1 MQIFACGSAKKDVKS
16 DLEFPEPGPDATEEE
31 IDNYFRGGPPTPQP
45 APTPQPI
52 QTAQNIGTYQSTD
65 SDSTSSAEPDSPP
78 LQPRI
83 LESTFEQT
91 TAQQPEASPLVAEVD
106 VSNNVES
113 DTRLPVSPVLSY
125 PVVSSPVPLPVQD
138 DDDSDSEEDDSVEDL
153 DMPVPKLASKPKER
167 VVAAARSRSNTTPGF
182 NTNKSFGGT
191 KDYETTGFGASKPM
205 HAAVRRV
212 MTRSK
217 ALGTF
222 SPDI

>member
-16 DLEFPEPGPDATEEE
+16 DLEFPEPGPDATDEERE
-31 IDNYFRGGPPTPQP
+31 NWFRGGPPTPIPQP
-45 APTPQPI
+45 APTPQP
-52 QTAQNIGTYQSTD
+52 TEKAQNIGTYQSTD
-65 SDSTSSAEPDSPP
+65 SDSTSSAEPESPA
-78 LQPRI
+78 LQPRT

-106 VSNNVES
+106 VSSNVDS
-113 DTRLPVSPVLSY
+113 DTRVPVSPVL
-125 PVVSSPVPLPVQD
+125 SSPVPLPVQD
-138 DDDSDSEEDDSVEDL
+138 DEDSDSEDDSVEDL
-153 DMPVPKLASKPKER
+153 DMPVPKLAPKPKER
-167 VVAAARSRSNTTPGF
+167 VPAVGRSRSNTTPGF